1 MDFKGDFNMLRIIRA
16 GVYNS
21 LYSSKSVQTGKHT
34 LRYYEMELF
43 ISASGKTIIDGI
55 EHENRPNNLVFGKVG
70 QSRYST
76 DSYICYFVHFET
88 DEFVE
93 LLDNISSSV
102 HCANPS
108 AIRSCFE
115 SLVHIRQNPSEEN
128 EFLARRKVYELLY
141 QFYRYSQVAS
151 KAEKL
156 KIDHRLISKSIEY
169 IDNNFS
175 KNILLKDI
183 AESIGFSPTY
193 FHKIFTAYTG
203 QTPHLY
209 LLQKRIVAA
218 KHYLLTTDIPIS
230 EIAELCGFSSFS
242 YFDYQFKKQVGMT
255 PNKYRNLEESFEA

>member
-1 MDFKGDFNMLRIIRA
+1 MFQIIRA

-43 ISASGKTIIDGI
+43 ISANGQTVIDGVKY
-55 EHENRPNNLVFGKVG
+55 ENRPNNLVFGKVG
-70 QSRYST
+70 QTRYST
-76 DSYICYFVHFET
+76 DSYICYFVHFVT
-88 DEFVE
+88 DEFTD
-93 LLDNISSSV
+93 LLDNISTSV
-102 HCANPS
+102 YCANPS
-108 AIRSCFE
+108 AIQSCFE
-115 SLVHIRQNPSEEN
+115 SLIHIRQNPSDEN
-128 EFLARRKVYELLY
+128 EFLSRSKVYELLY
-141 QFYRYSQVAS
+141 QFYRYSQIAS

-156 KIDHRLISKSIEY
+156 KIDHRLISKAIEF

-175 KNILLKDI
+175 KNILLKDM

-203 QTPHLY
+203 QTPHFY

-218 KHYLLTTDIPIS
+218 KHYLLATDIPIS

-242 YFDYQFKKQVGMT
+242 YFDYQFKKQVGIT
-255 PNKYRNLEESFEA
+255 PYKYRNLEESFEA